1 MGENI
6 YFKREVFEIRDF
18 DGIKYNKEDI
28 LEFLNELIFY
38 SLKENV
44 SDIHI
49 ESKENGVKVRVRID
63 GVLKEYQNLN
73 KSFGLKLMTK
83 LKLMSELDIGEK
95 RLPQDGRF
103 KAQYKA
109 EKIDFRV
116 SLIPTIFGERCVL
129 RLLKN
134 NISEV
139 SLENLGFTS
148 ENLIKLKELL
158 KRKNGLLLFCGPTGS
173 GKTTTLYSIVNYLN
187 SDKLN
192 IITIEDPIE
201 YQFPNINQIQ
211 CKNEIGLDF
220 SIILRSVLRQDLD
233 VILVGEIRDK
243 ETAEI
248 ALMASLTGHLV
259 ITTLH
264 TKDAISAI
272 DRLINFGVDRFIIAA
287 AINAIESQRLVRKIC
302 TVCGG
307 QSESDCCNDGFR
319 GREVVEEIIFFD
331 KEIRDIILNK
341 SIKDLET
348 YLKTKEFK
356 NLLENGFIKAK
367 VGITTK
373 DEVMRECLIWS
384 CIDVSF

>member
-6 YFKREVFEIRDF
+6 YFKREIFEIRDF
-18 DGIKYNKEDI
+18 NEIKYNKEDI

-49 ESKENGVKVRVRID
+49 ESKESDIKIRVRID
-63 GVLKEYQNLN
+63 GILKYYQDLN
-73 KSFGLKLMTK
+73 KNFGLKLMTK

-103 KAQYKA
+103 KARYRN

-129 RLLKN
+129 RILKN

-139 SLENLGFTS
+139 SLENLGFTN
-148 ENLIKLKELL
+148 ENLIKLKKLL
-158 KRKNGLLLFCGPTGS
+158 NRKNGLLLFCGPTGS

-187 SDKLN
+187 NEKLN

-220 SIILRSVLRQDLD
+220 SIILRSVLRQDPD
-233 VILVGEIRDK
+233 IILVGEIRDK

-264 TKDAISAI
+264 TKDAVSAI
-272 DRLINFGVDRFIIAA
+272 DRLINFGVDKFIIAA
-287 AINAIESQRLVRKIC
+287 AINAIESQRLVRKVCKI
-302 TVCGG
+302 CGG
-307 QSESDCCNDGFR
+307 KTKNSCCNEGFK

-341 SIKDLET
+341 SIKDLES
-348 YLKTKEFK
+348 YLKLKGFK
-356 NLLENGFIKAK
+356 TLLDNGFIK
-367 VGITTK
+367 VETGITTK
-373 DEVMRECLIWS
+373 SEVLRECLIWS
-384 CIDVSF
+384 CIGALF

>member
-18 DGIKYNKEDI
+18 NEIKYNKEDI

-49 ESKENGVKVRVRID
+49 ESKESDIKIRVRID
-63 GVLKEYQNLN
+63 GILKYYQDLN
-73 KSFGLKLMTK
+73 KNFGLKLMTK

-103 KAQYKA
+103 KVRYKN

-129 RLLKN
+129 RILKN

-139 SLENLGFTS
+139 SLENLGFTN
-148 ENLIKLKELL
+148 ENLIKLKKLL
-158 KRKNGLLLFCGPTGS
+158 NRKNGLLLFCGPTGS

-187 SDKLN
+187 NEKLN

-220 SIILRSVLRQDLD
+220 SIILRSVLRQDPD
-233 VILVGEIRDK
+233 IILVGEIRDK

-264 TKDAISAI
+264 TKDALSAI
-272 DRLINFGVDRFIIAA
+272 DRLINFGVNKFIIAA
-287 AINAIESQRLVRKIC
+287 AINAIESQRLVRKVCKI
-302 TVCGG
+302 CGG
-307 QSESDCCNDGFR
+307 KTENSCCNEGFK
-319 GREVVEEIIFFD
+319 GREIVEEIIFFD

-341 SIKDLET
+341 SIKDLEN
-348 YLKTKEFK
+348 YLKLKGFK
-356 NLLENGFIKAK
+356 TLLDNGFIK
-367 VGITTK
+367 VETGITTK
-373 DEVMRECLIWS
+373 SEVLRECLI
-384 CIDVSF
+384 

>member
-18 DGIKYNKEDI
+18 NEIKYNKEDI
-28 LEFLNELIFY
+28 LEFLNELISY

-49 ESKENGVKVRVRID
+49 ESKENDIKIRVRID
-63 GVLKEYQNLN
+63 GILKYYQDLK

-103 KAQYKA
+103 KVQYKN

-129 RLLKN
+129 RILKN

-139 SLENLGFTS
+139 SLENLGFTN
-148 ENLIKLKELL
+148 ENLIKLKKLL
-158 KRKNGLLLFCGPTGS
+158 NRKNGLLLFCGPTGS

-187 SDKLN
+187 NEKLN

-220 SIILRSVLRQDLD
+220 SIILRSVLRQDPD
-233 VILVGEIRDK
+233 IILVGEIRDK

-264 TKDAISAI
+264 TKDAVSAI
-272 DRLINFGVDRFIIAA
+272 DRLINFGVDKFIIAA
-287 AINAIESQRLVRKIC
+287 AINAIESQRLVRKVCKI
-302 TVCGG
+302 CGG
-307 QSESDCCNDGFR
+307 KTESSCCNEGFK

-341 SIKDLET
+341 SIKDLES
-348 YLKTKEFK
+348 YLKLKGFK
-356 NLLENGFIKAK
+356 TLLDNGFIK
-367 VGITTK
+367 VETGITTK
-373 DEVMRECLIWS
+373 SEVLKECLI
-384 CIDVSF
+384 

>member
-220 SIILRSVLRQDLD
+220 SIILRSVLRQDPD

-307 QSESDCCNDGFR
+307 QSERDCCNDGFR

-373 DEVMRECLIWS
+373 DEVMRECLI
-384 CIDVSF
+384 

>member
-18 DGIKYNKEDI
+18 NEIKYNKEDI

-49 ESKENGVKVRVRID
+49 ESKESDIKIRVRID
-63 GVLKEYQNLN
+63 GILKYYQDLN
-73 KSFGLKLMTK
+73 KNFGLKLMTK

-103 KAQYKA
+103 KAQYKN

-129 RLLKN
+129 RILKN

-139 SLENLGFTS
+139 SLENLGFTN
-148 ENLIKLKELL
+148 ENLIKLKKLL
-158 KRKNGLLLFCGPTGS
+158 NRKNGLLLFCGPTGS

-187 SDKLN
+187 NEKLN

-220 SIILRSVLRQDLD
+220 SKILRSVLRQDPD
-233 VILVGEIRDK
+233 IILVGEIRDK

-264 TKDAISAI
+264 TKDAVSAI
-272 DRLINFGVDRFIIAA
+272 DRLINFGVDKFIIAA
-287 AINAIESQRLVRKIC
+287 AINAIESQRLVRKVCKI
-302 TVCGG
+302 CGG
-307 QSESDCCNDGFR
+307 KTESNCCNEGFK

-341 SIKDLET
+341 SIKDLES
-348 YLKTKEFK
+348 YLKLKGFK
-356 NLLENGFIKAK
+356 TLLDNGFIK
-367 VGITTK
+367 VETRITTK
-373 DEVMRECLIWS
+373 SEVLKECLI
-384 CIDVSF
+384 

>member
-1 MGENI
+1 LKGDDMGENI

-18 DGIKYNKEDI
+18 NEIKYNKEDI
-28 LEFLNELIFY
+28 LEFLNELISY

-49 ESKENGVKVRVRID
+49 ESKENDIKIRVRID
-63 GVLKEYQNLN
+63 GILKYYQDLK

-103 KAQYKA
+103 KVQYKN

-129 RLLKN
+129 RILKN

-139 SLENLGFTS
+139 SLENLGFTN
-148 ENLIKLKELL
+148 ENLIKLKKLL
-158 KRKNGLLLFCGPTGS
+158 NRKNGLLLFCGPTGS

-187 SDKLN
+187 NEKLN

-220 SIILRSVLRQDLD
+220 SIILRSVLRQDPD
-233 VILVGEIRDK
+233 IILVGEIRDK

-264 TKDAISAI
+264 TKDAVSAI
-272 DRLINFGVDRFIIAA
+272 DRLINFGVDKFIIAA
-287 AINAIESQRLVRKIC
+287 AINAIESQRLVRKVCKI
-302 TVCGG
+302 CGG
-307 QSESDCCNDGFR
+307 KTESSCCNEGFK

-341 SIKDLET
+341 SIKDLES
-348 YLKTKEFK
+348 YLKLKGFK
-356 NLLENGFIKAK
+356 TLLDNGFIK
-367 VGITTK
+367 VETGITTK
-373 DEVMRECLIWS
+373 SEVLKECLI
-384 CIDVSF
+384 

>member
-18 DGIKYNKEDI
+18 SEIKNNKEDI

-49 ESKENGVKVRVRID
+49 ESKEIDIKIRVRID
-63 GVLKEYQNLN
+63 GILKYYQDLN
-73 KSFGLKLMTK
+73 KNFGLKLMTK

-103 KAQYKA
+103 KGRYKN

-116 SLIPTIFGERCVL
+116 SLVPTIFGERCVL
-129 RLLKN
+129 RILKN

-139 SLENLGFTS
+139 SLENLGFTN

-158 KRKNGLLLFCGPTGS
+158 NRKNGLLLFCGPTGS

-187 SDKLN
+187 NEKLN

-220 SIILRSVLRQDLD
+220 SKILRSVLRQDPD
-233 VILVGEIRDK
+233 IILVGEIRDK

-272 DRLINFGVDRFIIAA
+272 DRLINFGVDKFIIAT
-287 AINAIESQRLVRKIC
+287 AINAIESQRLVRKVCKI
-302 TVCGG
+302 CGG
-307 QSESDCCNDGFR
+307 KVQNSCCNEGFK

-341 SIKDLET
+341 SIKDLEN
-348 YLKTKEFK
+348 YLKLKGFK
-356 NLLENGFIKAK
+356 TLLDNGFIK
-367 VGITTK
+367 VETRITTK
-373 DEVMRECLIWS
+373 SEVLKECLI
-384 CIDVSF
+384 